1 MNKFVWLL
9 AAVIFTAT
17 TAATN
22 ALTLKKGQILGSD
35 GQIKTHNNKYIP
47 LDGEDEY
54 ATFEQLPCKFNG
66 VSVAGSGYPRLEKDT
81 SFKRQLN
88 RCKKIS
94 WEPNFYDK
102 HGTSIKTPRGT
113 PVVAIADLV
122 FWSARDFSAEYRCH
136 PNSAK
141 GWSWGSYKRVE
152 IADPDNPSVMRK
164 CQKIYDGIDVVFKD
178 KRTGELVLYYHLSS
192 TPIVPGFGKGE
203 CKWPLMKDRTKAHT
217 RFPEDCG
224 GVAISEVKKGEIVGY
239 SGQAGGPHF
248 GLNTTRNGE
257 WLIAMEDFTKW
268 ENLPRDES
276 RFLFPVVPQ
285 PKQPTPDTIPFRTV
299 TQENIEQLRYVFV
312 NDTEFRNCLAQ
323 HHLDKKKVDRTGLKP
338 KGVSA
343 RNYFFRAVNTV
354 CFQDMLAGR
363 FLKPVARTK
372 QDIVAVRKAFRT
384 NAAFRQ
390 CLAANTSISDNQ
402 LNAARFRPASEEA
415 TQAAEIA
422 LASDCYKGR

>member
-1 MNKFVWLL
+1 MVRVGITFVFALL
-9 AAVIFTAT
+9 LSVASVIGPAS
-17 TAATN
+17 AKN
-22 ALTLKKGQILGSD
+22 WNHKSNDQQSD
-35 GQIKTHNNKYIP
+35 SYI
-47 LDGEDEY
+47 
-54 ATFEQLPCKFNG
+54 TFDILPCSFNG
-66 VSVAGSGYPRLEKDT
+66 VSVKGSGYPRKEKDT

-88 RCKKIS
+88 RCKTLS

-102 HGTSIKTPRGT
+102 HGTSFKVPRGT
-113 PVVAIADLV
+113 PVVAISDLV

-136 PNSAK
+136 ANSAK

-152 IADPDNPSVMRK
+152 IADPDDPSVMRK
-164 CQKIYDGIDVVFKD
+164 CQKIYDGIDIVFKD

-203 CKWPLMKDRTKAHT
+203 CKWPLMKDRTNAHT

-248 GLNTTRNGE
+248 GLNITRNGE

-268 ENLPRDES
+268 ENQPRDES

-285 PKQPTPDTIPFRTV
+285 PKQPTPDTIPFQTV

-323 HHLDKKKVDRTGLKP
+323 HHLDKKKVDRTGRNP
-338 KGVSA
+338 EGVSA

-354 CFQDMLAGR
+354 CFEDMLAGM
-363 FLKPVARTK
+363 FLRPVARTK
-372 QDIVAVRKAFRT
+372 QDIMAVRKAFRT

-390 CLAANTSISDNQ
+390 CLAANTTISDNQ

-415 TQAAEIA
+415 KQAAEIA